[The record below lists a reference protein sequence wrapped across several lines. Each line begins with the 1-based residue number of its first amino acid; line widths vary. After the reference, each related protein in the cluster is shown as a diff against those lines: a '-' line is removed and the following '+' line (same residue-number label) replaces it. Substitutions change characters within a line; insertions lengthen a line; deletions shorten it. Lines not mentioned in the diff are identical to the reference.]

1 MNNKVAPVITL
12 PCNAALVG
20 DDALPR
26 FRLLGEV
33 RWDVATQYGGVP
45 VGGLSSIDWD
55 AARGEYLLVSDDRS
69 EHGPA
74 RFYSARMEYNA
85 HGLQRV
91 WLTDMQP
98 LLCPGQHAYANA
110 RLAKPGM
117 AVPDAEALRMIPNTD
132 RVLWTS
138 EGDFARGFGPE
149 LIEMRRDGTWLR
161 DWPLPDMLRLPPPHD
176 QAVREAHPQGPRGG
190 LTLEGMALSPDA
202 RTLWLSM
209 EGPLLQ
215 DGVMPSPGH
224 AGAPVRITAF
234 DVPTRKAV
242 RQITYQPD
250 AVSASVQWLRPRA
263 INGVSDIL
271 ADGPDHLLVLERSFS
286 VDEGWGARLY
296 RIALHHPST
305 DNAATDVLRMPRL
318 IDGQYRTAPKQ
329 LVLDFAKLG
338 LRSVDNLEGMT
349 WGPPLASGERVL
361 LLVSDNNFNPAEVTQ
376 FIALAEQPRCH
387 VE

>member
-1 MNNKVAPVITL
+1 
-12 PCNAALVG
+12 
-20 DDALPR
+20 
-26 FRLLGEV
+26 
-33 RWDVATQYGGVP
+33 
-45 VGGLSSIDWD
+45 
-55 AARGEYLLVSDDRS
+55 
-69 EHGPA
+69 
-74 RFYSARMEYNA
+74 
-85 HGLQRV
+85 
-91 WLTDMQP
+91 MQP
-98 LLCPGQHAYANA
+98 LLGPGQHAYANA
-110 RLAKPGM
+110 RLAEPGM
-117 AVPDAEALRMIPNTD
+117 AVPDAEALRVIPNTD
-132 RVLWTS
+132 RVLWAS
-138 EGDFARGFGPE
+138 EGDFSRGFGPE
-149 LIEMRRDGTWLR
+149 LNEMRREGTWLR
-161 DWPLPDMLRLPPPHD
+161 DWPLPDMLRLPPRHD
-176 QAVREAHPQGPRGG
+176 KAVRETPPQGPRGG

-215 DGVMPSPGH
+215 DGEMSSPGQT
-224 AGAPVRITAF
+224 GAPVRITAF

-242 RQITYQPD
+242 RQIAYLPD
-250 AVSASVQWLRPRA
+250 AVSASVQWLRPRP

-296 RIALHHPST
+296 RIAVHHPGT
-305 DNAATDVLRMPRL
+305 DNAATDVLRMRRL
-318 IDGQYRTAPKQ
+318 IDGQYRTVPKQ

-349 WGPPLASGERVL
+349 WGSPLASGERVL